1 MLAQKSSPAS
11 TTLRLTKWSGEVV
24 VDDKVDEGKGW
35 SARQAPTT
43 KTHNTHIL
51 VVSKRTH
58 YCSKYLS
65 IKFTTPTPALSK
77 VLKKTKT
84 LFSRARGSTCYRP
97 GRRAQTER
105 SSSDQDLPATVQLVP
120 KICRHPP
127 TGQLVPLRLI
137 TADSSPVQHFRLV
150 FQRGKATGRDIG
162 QELDGKTIYSIETVL
177 YVLSYKHHFA

>member
-1 MLAQKSSPAS
+1 M
-11 TTLRLTKWSGEVV
+11 WSGEVV

-35 SARQAPTT
+35 SARQAPTN

-58 YCSKYLS
+58 CCSKFLS
-65 IKFTTPTPALSK
+65 IYFTPSTPALSK

-84 LFSRARGSTCYRP
+84 LFSRAFRSTCYRP

-105 SSSDQDLPATVQLVP
+105 SSSDQDLPATTSQLVP

-137 TADSSPVQHFRLV
+137 TADSSPVQHFRPV
-150 FQRGKATGRDIG
+150 FQRGKATGRDNDG
-162 QELDGKTIYSIETVL
+162 QEDVQ
-177 YVLSYKHHFA
+177 YVG